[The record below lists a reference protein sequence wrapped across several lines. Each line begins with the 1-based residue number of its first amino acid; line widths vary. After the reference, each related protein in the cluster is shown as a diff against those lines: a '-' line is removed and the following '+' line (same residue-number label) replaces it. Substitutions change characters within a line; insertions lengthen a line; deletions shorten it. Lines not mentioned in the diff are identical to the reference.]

1 VNAPKQSTPANKLKS
16 LREAIVAGTYRP
28 DTEAVAAAIL
38 SHWSGEVTAVAWL
51 KSFDQ
56 ELADSEEPAEA
67 RSETSN
73 F

>member
-1 VNAPKQSTPANKLKS
+1 VNSPEESGPADKLEL
-16 LREAIVAGTYRP
+16 LREAVDAGTYRP

-38 SHWSGEVTAVAWL
+38 SHWSGEVTANAWL
-51 KSFDQ
+51 RSFGQD
-56 ELADSEEPAEA
+56 EADSEEPAEA